1 MHSVAEVKAAL
12 ARALTGM
19 RLASGQE
26 TSKLTV
32 GARRGR
38 NSLVALAL
46 ITLTPASC
54 SKAFDA
60 LVYNPCVQPAKVSFG
75 LSAAVRWYSETT
87 VPGESAVRVED
98 VMDASP
104 GAVDQVRI
112 VLGEAPQTILKVRVG
127 DDDPVPVLI
136 PMAMCPQS

>member
-1 MHSVAEVKAAL
+1 MLSVPEVEAPL
-12 ARALTGM
+12 DRAFSGM
-19 RLASGQE
+19 GLASGQV
-26 TSKLTV
+26 TSKLTL
-32 GARRGR
+32 GALRGR
-38 NSLVALAL
+38 KWLVALAL
-46 ITLTPASC
+46 VALTLASC

-87 VPGESAVRVED
+87 VPEESAVRVED

-112 VLGEAPQTILKVRVG
+112 VFGDAQTILKVRVEEE
-127 DDDPVPVLI
+127 DPVPVLI
-136 PMAMCPQS
+136 PVARCPQS